1 MTTRLERQAI
11 VGCPPALMFTLVNH
25 IQAYPR
31 WFPWCD
37 DARVLQSFVDD
48 NGQRVIDAELSVRL
62 AGVSLKFS
70 TRNLVSPDHSIELS
84 LIDGPFEAFN
94 GAWQFEPLGISG
106 CRVRLSLA
114 FSMKQGSVVAS
125 AAKLAVGALADRLVD
140 DFIKVAKKEMALGEA
155 GSAR

>member
-1 MTTRLERQAI
+1 MTQLERQAI

-25 IQAYPR
+25 IQAYSR
-31 WFPWCD
+31 WFGWCE
-37 DARVLQSFVDD
+37 DARVLQTSIDES
-48 NGQRVIDAELSVRL
+48 GKRVIDAELSVRL

-70 TRNLVSPDHSIELS
+70 TRNVVSPDHSIELS
-84 LIDGPFEAFN
+84 LLDGPFDTFN
-94 GAWQFEPLGISG
+94 GAWHFEPLGISG